1 MKKKTLQV
9 IFLLALIVGTILII
23 RQQHST
29 PYQKNTGMIF
39 GTVYNVAYQSSDD
52 LQKEIEEELKKVDG
66 EFSMFNQEST
76 VARINRGT
84 EPSTPQ

>member
-29 PYQKNTGMIF
+29 PYQKN
-39 GTVYNVAYQSSDD
+39 S
-52 LQKEIEEELKKVDG
+52 
-66 EFSMFNQEST
+66 
-76 VARINRGT
+76 
-84 EPSTPQ
+84 